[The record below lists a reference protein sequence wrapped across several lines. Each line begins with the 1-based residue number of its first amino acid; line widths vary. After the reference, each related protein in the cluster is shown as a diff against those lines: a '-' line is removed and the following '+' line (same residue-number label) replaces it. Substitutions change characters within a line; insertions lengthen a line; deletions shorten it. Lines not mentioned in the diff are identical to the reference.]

1 MSIDATQFKE
11 IMSHWASGISVITT
25 VHEGE
30 HQGFTA
36 NSFASVSIDP
46 LLISMSVAKSM
57 YAGELLL
64 KSRVFTVNIL
74 TEEQI
79 ELGKRFA
86 GFFDMEDRFA
96 GLNTSTSA
104 NGCYTLPGI
113 LGYLNCEVYE
123 TLDVGASTLV
133 LGKVTEGS
141 LHTEHKPLIYFNRQW
156 GSFIAK

>member
-1 MSIDATQFKE
+1 MSIDVAQFKE

-64 KSRVFTVNIL
+64 KSQVFTVNIL
-74 TEEQI
+74 TEKQI

-86 GFFDMEDRFA
+86 GFYDMEDRFA
-96 GLNTSTSA
+96 GINTTTSV
-104 NGCYTLPGI
+104 NGCYVFPDV

-133 LGKVTEGS
+133 LGKVTDGS
-141 LHTEHKPLIYFNRQW
+141 LHLEQKPLVYFNRQW
-156 GSFIAK
+156 GSFTAN